1 MLKSSLIRNSHFHYI
16 LLIPLVN
23 LALTPIQSRLIGPE
37 MIGLQQSFTSLIG
50 IVIIFTTLKLETL
63 IFQTNES
70 IDQVN
75 YANAA
80 LSLAFRM
87 SILLGA
93 GITLYWFF
101 SYEKEI
107 ITLLEL
113 LLLVPIIL
121 FLYSIDNVRKV
132 QQVRNDEAKRYYRLS
147 FIRNIFK
154 NLLLI
159 GIAIFAKINFA
170 IILIVETIYRLPG
183 IWGQLKKLHF
193 KGVNSKFLH
202 HLTSHPKVTYIYS
215 ISLLINSL
223 TAGWPLIL
231 IQQTNSQV
239 GGEYAMYFRL
249 FALPAMLI
257 STFFSEQFAGTK
269 ENGRQLSIKLI
280 LLLLI
285 SGIFCLLM
293 MIIPSELY
301 TFILGGS
308 WGGIYAIAFNL
319 GTSLSL
325 EIFFS
330 AVSIYMILDNS
341 MNMKYLMDIVLL
353 SVSISPFFFPVGLE
367 YQIFLM
373 NLLKSISLGI
383 FILLIYKKHIH
394 SRVWS
399 SRNSIS

>member
-1 MLKSSLIRNSHFHYI
+1 MRKNSLISNSHFHYI

-70 IDQVN
+70 IDQVK

-93 GITLYWFF
+93 GVMLYWLF
-101 SYEKEI
+101 SYDKEI
-107 ITLLEL
+107 VTLLEL
-113 LLLVPIIL
+113 MILVPIIL
-121 FLYSIDNVRKV
+121 FLYSIDNIRKV
-132 QQVRNDEAKRYYRLS
+132 QQVRNDEAKRYYRLT

-159 GIAIFAKINFA
+159 VIALFAKINFT
-170 IILIVETIYRLPG
+170 IILIVETIYRVPG
-183 IWGQLKKLHF
+183 VLGQLKKMHF
-193 KGVNSKFLH
+193 NGFNSKFLV
-202 HLTSHPKVTYIYS
+202 HLTSNPKVTYIYS

-231 IQQTNSQV
+231 IQQTNPQV

-257 STFFSEQFAGTK
+257 STFFSEQFSGSK
-269 ENGRQLSIKLI
+269 ESGRQLSFKLI
-280 LLLLI
+280 LLLVI

-293 MIIPSELY
+293 MFIPRELY
-301 TFILGGS
+301 TFILGES

-330 AVSIYMILDNS
+330 AVSIYLILDNS

-353 SVSISPFFFPVGLE
+353 AVSISPFFFPVKLE
-367 YQIFLM
+367 HQIFLM
-373 NLLKSISLGI
+373 NLLKSISLGV

-394 SRVWS
+394 SRVWN
-399 SRNSIS
+399 SRNNFS